1 MLQRKLKVLFPIG
14 LLMLSGGLIL
24 HNWAHGNYTSF
35 ASGFL
40 IGISLVFLIA
50 SVLSRSRSLR
60 E

>member
-1 MLQRKLKVLFPIG
+1 
-14 LLMLSGGLIL
+14 MLSGGLIL
-24 HNWAHGNYTSF
+24 HNWTHGNYTNF

-60 E
+60 